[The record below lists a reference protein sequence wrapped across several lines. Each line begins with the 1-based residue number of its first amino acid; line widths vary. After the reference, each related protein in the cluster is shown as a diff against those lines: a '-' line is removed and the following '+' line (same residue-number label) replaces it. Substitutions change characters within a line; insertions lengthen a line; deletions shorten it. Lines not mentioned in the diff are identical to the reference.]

1 MKAARS
7 PREPPHQT
15 PGPRGRVSQQ
25 RRRSPEPDCPRR
37 SSPPGTRE
45 TRRLPAIDPLNEAPH
60 LIPPQIAAES
70 YSANQIIQCVF
81 TQRGSNS
88 VVPVMSAARPLFPR
102 KRTSICDLAMS
113 HSCQLRTH
121 APQQIPCLFDH
132 LVGAREQHRRDFET
146 KRPGGR
152 QIDDQLELTR
162 LHDRQVS
169 GVGALEDA
177 TGIDADLTIRI
188 RNVGSIA
195 HQPTC
200 SR

>member
-102 KRTSICDLAMS
+102 KRTSIRDLAMS
-113 HSCQLRTH
+113 HSCQNRTH
-121 APQQIPCLFDH
+121 FSAPP
-132 LVGAREQHRRDFET
+132 
-146 KRPGGR
+146 P
-152 QIDDQLELTR
+152 
-162 LHDRQVS
+162 
-169 GVGALEDA
+169 A
-177 TGIDADLTIRI
+177 TGPGADARI
-188 RNVGSIA
+188 TERLRARCPLLPPDPAQSGS
-195 HQPTC
+195 C
-200 SR
+200 